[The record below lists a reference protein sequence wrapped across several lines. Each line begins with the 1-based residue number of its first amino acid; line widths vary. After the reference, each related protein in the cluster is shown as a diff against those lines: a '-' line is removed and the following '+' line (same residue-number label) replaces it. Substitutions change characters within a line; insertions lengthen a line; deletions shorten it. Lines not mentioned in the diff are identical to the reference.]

1 MQDSDAMM
9 KAFIDLADHC
19 PKFLRSQIEN
29 VVELMLKVQ
38 ARLKWREGERER
50 TYLFFVSQVMVT
62 EGVDDSWKQLS
73 LEMVVT
79 IAENAPAMMR
89 KHAKFL
95 PRIGQP
101 IISLASTTLATVFLQ
116 V

>member
-38 ARLKWREGERER
+38 ARLKWRERERELIFP
-50 TYLFFVSQVMVT
+50 LF
-62 EGVDDSWKQLS
+62 
-73 LEMVVT
+73 
-79 IAENAPAMMR
+79 
-89 KHAKFL
+89 
-95 PRIGQP
+95 PR
-101 IISLASTTLATVFLQ
+101 
-116 V
+116 

>member
-38 ARLKWREGERER
+38 ARLKWREREREN
-50 TYLFFVSQVMVT
+50 
-62 EGVDDSWKQLS
+62 LS
-73 LEMVVT
+73 
-79 IAENAPAMMR
+79 
-89 KHAKFL
+89 FL
-95 PRIGQP
+95 CFPGDGDRGCG
-101 IISLASTTLATVFLQ
+101 
-116 V
+116 